1 MTQIIDDL
9 QLFSKFRLKS
19 DGVLLGC
26 LHGLGQDC
34 LLVPCVTSHFQD
46 LRWDIFVAD
55 TYHCC
60 AINFL
65 ILGFES
71 AMFEKKKDEKKKKW

>member
-1 MTQIIDDL
+1 MHNAERNMYIIIKIQRTPLVTGWVLLKKRTNIMTQIIDDL

-46 LRWDIFVAD
+46 LR
-55 TYHCC
+55 
-60 AINFL
+60 
-65 ILGFES
+65 
-71 AMFEKKKDEKKKKW
+71 